1 MGRNESTIVLRSRD
15 RDHRYEK
22 ELLSV
27 GRRYSKSEIEEK
39 LEFLYRISNKDSVM
53 YQGND
58 ELSDLLSRNLIDLY
72 ELCLKYDQTEYPRTY
87 ENGLYRYATRVF
99 KVYTSYVEPSDLKK
113 IEHVYC
119 NGMFWPLQGAFLS
132 RSIMNDYFEECYKW
146 KTNGKGKKRV
156 MNDDELRELGLP
168 DNLDYL
174 MINRLSNGMGFVLRN
189 DVWENSFIRT
199 RNCFVPLN
207 LNAIG

>member
-1 MGRNESTIVLRSRD
+1 MGKDDTTIVIRRRERD
-15 RDHRYEK
+15 PRFER
-22 ELLSV
+22 ELSSV
-27 GRRYSKSEIEEK
+27 GRNYRKSEIEEK
-39 LEFLYRISNKDSVM
+39 LEFLYKISDKDSVM

-58 ELSDLLSRNLIDLY
+58 ELADLLSRSLIDLY

-99 KVYTSYVEPSDLKK
+99 KVYTSYIEPSDLKK

-132 RSIMNDYFEECYKW
+132 RAIMNDYFEDCYKW
-146 KTNGKGKKRV
+146 KTNGKGQKHV
-156 MNDDELRELGLP
+156 MNDEELRELGLP
-168 DNLDYL
+168 ENLNYL

-189 DVWENSFIRT
+189 DVWENEFIRS